1 MLQFVVGRSGAGK
14 TAFLKQKLCALVTEK
29 QADKLLFLVPE
40 QLSFETEKDMLSRL
54 GAKEC
59 RKVEVLSFTRL
70 ADFVYRQT
78 GGLAGQTI
86 DDGSRHIVMSLAI
99 EQAQDRL
106 ELYQKQVGKPE
117 LIPLM
122 LNALKELKTCAVT
135 TQRLREA
142 AAGFVN
148 STLRQKVMETAL
160 IADIYDAIL
169 EGSYIDPLDDLTRL
183 YHTLS
188 AHTLFEGY
196 TVVVDGF
203 SGFTAQ
209 EQKILEALIRQ
220 ASLCMVSIC
229 GDAAEFASD
238 GNLFFT
244 TRRTKR
250 RLKELAQKNGVP
262 VLQDI
267 RLDKPLRFSVPAIS
281 CLEERFERPASLPC
295 AEAPEGV
302 AVYFADDI
310 YDECDFVART
320 IRSLTIEQGYTY
332 KEIAVICRDINSY
345 RGILDATLE
354 KYGIAYFMDI
364 PQEVSAKPLMLFAL
378 SAFACIHTAFST
390 DNLFRFIKTGLAGI
404 SVEEAATLENYAF
417 VWNITGKK
425 WLSSFTANPR
435 GYSDAFTQEDRLE
448 LAALEDLREKVTAP
462 LLLFQQRV
470 RGAGG
475 AEISKAVYMLLQD
488 FDVPNTLKE
497 IVQRFKEQGDLPAAQ
512 EQQRLWD
519 LFMDALD
526 HMALL
531 LKDRPISTRR
541 YSELLQLVVNS
552 ADLSFIPNSLDEVT
566 VGTAD
571 RIRLHAP
578 KAVFV
583 IGAIENEFPR
593 MPVAGGIFTDQER
606 KALLAVQLPLY
617 DSIEQL
623 AAQEKFLSYSA
634 ISAPSEKL
642 YVSYYRQ
649 NLQGESKTPSSIVRE
664 ILRVFPSVAPQS
676 MCDVYW
682 TELLWA
688 PQPAFERCA
697 QHSCTDQNA
706 QALLD
711 AFFAGQKEFS
721 EKRLALAR
729 FTQKHPPQISDAR
742 LAHRLFAKNGMKL
755 SASQVERYYLC
766 PFAYFCRY
774 GLNTKER
781 KSAQID
787 AAEYGS
793 LVHFLM
799 ESVLKSHSVQ
809 ALCSMQ
815 EEQLHLLLEENLQR
829 YLERHFGG
837 AQDKSKRY
845 LAMLARMGEGAF
857 QLIRHILQELSQSA
871 FMPVG
876 FEMFIGEGSELPP
889 YTLTLGD
896 HEKILVQGFI
906 DRIDVMRAEGKTYIR
921 VVDYKTGSKKFVLS
935 DVLFGLNLQMLIYLS
950 AITKN
955 AGEKYGLRPVPA
967 GVLYMPA
974 AAAVGNAEK
983 DDTAQDI
990 EEKQAKNYRMNGLIL
1005 DNIHVIQGMEKQGK
1019 GVYIPVTLKEEK
1031 TKKENKTHAHVLK
1044 IDKGKEYT
1052 VSEAQMHALFTKIDA
1067 LVLQMAQQLFN
1078 GYIAPVPAKGS
1089 YDACKWC
1096 PYAAAC
1102 GYKEGM
1108 PCRDITQDKNPS
1120 DLCAAEEK
1128 AGE

>member
-14 TAFLKQKLCALVTEK
+14 TAYLKQKLCTLVTKE

-78 GGLAGQTI
+78 GGLAGQAI
-86 DDGSRHIVMSLAI
+86 DDGGRHIIMSLAI

-106 ELYQKQVGKPE
+106 ELYQKQAGKPE

-122 LNALKELKTCAVT
+122 LNALKELKTCAVS

-148 STLRQKVMETAL
+148 GTLRQKVMETAL
-160 IADIYDAIL
+160 IVDIYDAIL

-183 YHTLS
+183 YHALS
-188 AHTLFEGY
+188 AHTLFDGY

-209 EQKILEALIRQ
+209 EQKILEVLIRQ
-220 ASLCMVSIC
+220 ASLCIISIC
-229 GDAAEFASD
+229 GDEAEFASD

-244 TRRTKR
+244 TKRTKK
-250 RLKELAQKNGVP
+250 RLKELAKKNGVP

-281 CLEERFERPASLPC
+281 YLEEHFERPASLPYT
-295 AEAPEGV
+295 EAPDGV
-302 AVYFADDI
+302 TVYCADDI

-332 KEIAVICRDINSY
+332 KEIAVICRDINFY
-345 RGILDATLE
+345 RGILDTALE
-354 KYGIAYFMDI
+354 KYGVAYFMDA
-364 PQEVSAKPLMLFAL
+364 PQEISAKPLMLFAL

-390 DNLFRFIKTGLAGI
+390 DSLFRFIKTGLTGV
-404 SVEEAATLENYAF
+404 SVEEAAALENYAF

-425 WLSSFTANPR
+425 WLSPFTANPR
-435 GYSDAFTQEDRLE
+435 GYSDTFTQEDQMELE
-448 LAALEDLREKVTAP
+448 ALEDLREKVTAP
-462 LLLFQQRV
+462 LLLFQR
-470 RGAGG
+470 RIRDAGG
-475 AEISKAVYMLLQD
+475 TEISKAVYMLLQD
-488 FDVPNTLKE
+488 YDVPNTLKE
-497 IVQRFKEQGDLPAAQ
+497 ITGRFKEQGDLPAAQ

-526 HMALL
+526 CMALI

-593 MPVAGGIFTDQER
+593 MPVAGGVFTDQER
-606 KALLAVQLPLY
+606 KALLALQLPLY

-642 YVSYYRQ
+642 YVSCYRQ

-664 ILRVFPSVAPQS
+664 TLRIFPAIVPQS
-676 MCDVYW
+676 MHDAYW
-682 TELLWA
+682 AELLWA

-697 QHSCTDQNA
+697 QYSRTDPNA

-711 AFFAGQKEFS
+711 TFFAGQKEFS
-721 EKRLALAR
+721 AKRLAIAR
-729 FTQKHPPQISDAR
+729 YAQKRPPQISDTQ
-742 LAHRLFAKNGMKL
+742 LAHKLFAKGGMKL
-755 SASQVERYYLC
+755 SASQVEKYYLC

-781 KSAQID
+781 KSAQVD

-799 ESVLKSHSVQ
+799 EAVLKSHSVQ
-809 ALCSMQ
+809 TLSSMP
-815 EEQLHLLLEENLQR
+815 EKQLRSLLKENLQK

-845 LAMLARMGEGAF
+845 LAMLARMAEGTF

-871 FMPVG
+871 FIPAG
-876 FEMFIGEGSELPP
+876 FEMFIGEGSEVPP
-889 YTLTLGD
+889 YTLALGD
-896 HEKILVQGFI
+896 HEKILIQGFV

-955 AGEKYGLRPVPA
+955 AGEKYGGQPVPA

-974 AAAVGNAEK
+974 AAAVVNAEK

-990 EEKQAKNYRMNGLIL
+990 QEKQAKSYRMNGLIL
-1005 DNIHVIQGMEKQGK
+1005 DDVHVIQGMEKQGK

-1031 TKKENKTHAHVLK
+1031 AGKENKADTHVIK

-1052 VSEAQMHALFTKIDA
+1052 VSQAQMRALFAKIDA
-1067 LVLQMAQQLFN
+1067 LVLQMARQLFN

-1096 PYAAAC
+1096 PYTAAC

-1108 PCRDITQDKNPS
+1108 PCRDITQDKNPV
-1120 DLCAAEEK
+1120 DLSAPEEK